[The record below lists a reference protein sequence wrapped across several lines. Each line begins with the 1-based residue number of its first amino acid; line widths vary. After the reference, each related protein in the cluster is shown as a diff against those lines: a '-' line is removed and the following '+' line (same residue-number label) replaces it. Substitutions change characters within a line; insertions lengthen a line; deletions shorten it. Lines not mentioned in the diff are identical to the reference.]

1 MKGKL
6 LTILFSVI
14 LLSLSAQNIWIN
26 EFHYDNAS
34 TDANEFIEIVFEMA
48 PGDDLSDYEIV
59 LYNGNNGTQYNQISL
74 DTFTAGAV
82 EGNFSFFYALVEGI
96 QNGEPDGIALVH
108 SGSALQFI
116 SYEGS
121 FTATDG
127 PANGL
132 ISEDIGVEETSAT
145 EEGMSLQLTGEGAQ
159 YDHFSW
165 MEPSANTMGTIN
177 TGQSFGGAPDP
188 AITVTSPNGGEEWE
202 QGSTHT
208 ITWSNISFDG
218 NVNIELLESNRS
230 RDVLA
235 SNIENIG
242 SWQWEIPEDQ
252 EIHPNY
258 SIKISGV
265 EDDDPF
271 DISDAEFAIVSPAV
285 PEPYTIYEIQY
296 TEDESGDSP
305 YVDELTITSG
315 IITAI
320 FSSTFFIQ
328 DGDGAWNGIC
338 VYPGEFDISN
348 LSIGN
353 EVEITAT
360 IAEYNGKTELAD
372 ITNIEILNEEA
383 TLPNPEIIA
392 TGAISMSDLYNPE
405 SWEGVYVQMNDVV
418 VTNPDLGYGNW
429 EIDDGMDNSAP
440 CIVGAAGDYT
450 YEPVEGDSFSAVR
463 GIVDFGYG
471 DFKIEPRNDADLMN
485 SALIIEPAIL
495 EFLTYEDCDN
505 GKSFT
510 LTNSGDMDI
519 VINNITI
526 DADFSGAA
534 PAIETVLEFPIT
546 LSSLEDLEIL
556 ITIAF
561 MTNNREIE
569 EGTVNIE
576 TSIGNFEVILHYD
589 NNLNSGFI
597 DSELDLTNA
606 NLSNYPNP
614 FNPSTTIYFNLLE
627 SSNNSKIVI
636 YNSKGQEIKTYRNSL
651 LSVGENSIIWD
662 GTDENGDNVTSGIYF
677 YRLFSEDKSIATKK
691 MLLLK

>member
-691 MLLLK
+691 MMLLK